1 MGMNVGKNKGPL
13 AEINVT
19 PFVDV
24 MLVLLIIFMVT
35 APLMFNGIKLQ
46 LPKTQRVNQLQLD
59 KDQAIL
65 SINPLGEL
73 YLGEDPITQ
82 EELISK
88 IQQLFKEIKTD
99 VLFIRADYEL
109 KYEVVAKIMSRLKQ
123 GGIGN
128 LALVTEIE
136 RRDEK

>member
-1 MGMNVGKNKGPL
+1 MNVGKNKGPL